1 MIPKIYNGG
10 EPFLTGI
17 DYSKDNI
24 TDNTKKFHKPES
36 FHKPEKYHRRNN
48 ISINP
53 LVIYQNNKNCINVLA
68 IALLMGISFTVGFIS
83 AKTRY

>member
-1 MIPKIYNGG
+1 MIHRINDLQ

-24 TDNTKKFHKPES
+24 TDNTKKFHKPENYS
-36 FHKPEKYHRRNN
+36 RRNN

-53 LVIYQNNKNCINVLA
+53 LVIYQNNKNCINLLA
-68 IALLMGISFTVGFIS
+68 IGLLMGISFTMGFIS
-83 AKTRY
+83 AKTRYFD